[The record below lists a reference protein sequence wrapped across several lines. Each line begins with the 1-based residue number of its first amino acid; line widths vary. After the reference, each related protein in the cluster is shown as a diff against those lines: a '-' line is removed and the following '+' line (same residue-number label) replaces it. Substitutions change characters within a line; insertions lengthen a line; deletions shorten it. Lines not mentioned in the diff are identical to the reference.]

1 GRMKRY
7 CVSQIGSNVIYVFSS
22 QDQADRHVRQLTG
35 DQKSR
40 WWSVQPKDE
49 HPLPVNGHAV
59 LSFPQASRA

>member
-1 GRMKRY
+1 MKRY
-7 CVSQIGSNVIYVFSS
+7 CVSELDSNVVYVFNS
-22 QDQADRHVRQLTG
+22 QDQAEEHIRQRTA
-35 DQKSR
+35 DKKPR